1 MGPDMVRM
9 LRTLQFVKTEQLT
22 QLAWRSLRPRPA
34 PATPPSRIDV
44 RLDAWPRTARASR
57 ATHSAVLDGEFEFWG
72 AKRRLDLTRAW
83 SATDL
88 GLSWQYPVHYFD
100 AAPGLARTDPVRLC
114 GWIDQW
120 IAAHPAAE
128 GVAWEAY
135 PASLRIVNWFEAL
148 AILGPQAP
156 QTWRARV
163 LHSLWRQADWLAK
176 NVEWHRLGTHLF
188 KNGKAL
194 AIAGRVFTDSAA
206 TGWRRASDE
215 ILTRVLAQQLWPDGG
230 LGEPSL
236 TYHNLALEDVL
247 DLLAL
252 RDWEQAPWAGLAR
265 ENALRMLRFA
275 CAVQTPQAEAPLRG
289 DCGEESV
296 PSTAALAGYAAR
308 LGLPAPEPGRGVQL
322 FAGTGV
328 AVYRDARQYLVAAAG
343 SLGLPHLPGHSHCD
357 ALSFEWW
364 VEDRPI
370 VVDTGTISY
379 EPGAAR
385 FATRSTA
392 AHNTLQVDGEEHHEI
407 WGEWRVARRS
417 HGSVSLDVHGA
428 VVAELVPWFD
438 RRLRIT
444 RRFECSPAGIRID
457 DAVTG
462 PGQHTL
468 TSRVHLHPD
477 CTIERNEDTVV
488 VRHGPATA
496 VLVMPVGFRILEPA
510 VSGSVHCERPGVAR
524 ANTVLEL
531 ESTGMLPWA
540 AGIRLE

>member
-1 MGPDMVRM
+1 MSPDIACA
-9 LRTLQFVKTEQLT
+9 LRTLQFMKSEQLT
-22 QLAWRSLRPRPA
+22 RRAWHSVRPRPA
-34 PATPPSRIDV
+34 PGTPPSRIEA
-44 RLDAWPRTARASR
+44 RLEAWPRTPRAAR
-57 ATHSAVLDGEFEFWG
+57 ATHAAVLDGEFEFWG
-72 AKRRLDLTRAW
+72 ETRRLDLTRAW
-83 SATDL
+83 SAAPL
-88 GLSWQYPVHYFD
+88 GLSWHYPVHYFD
-100 AAPGLARTDPVRLC
+100 AAPGLARADPARVC

-120 IAAHPAAE
+120 IAAHPAPE

-135 PASLRIVNWFEAL
+135 PTSLRIVNWFEAI

-156 QTWRARV
+156 DAWRTRT
-163 LHSLWRQADWLAK
+163 LHSLWRQTDWLAK
-176 NVEWHRLGTHLF
+176 NVERHRLGTHLL

-194 AIAGRVFTDSAA
+194 AVAGRIFTDGAA
-206 TGWRRASDE
+206 TAWRAASDA
-215 ILTRVLAQQLWPDGG
+215 IVTRALSDQLWPDGG

-252 RDWEQAPWAGLAR
+252 RDWEAAPWAELAR
-265 ENALRMLRFA
+265 DNAVRMLQVAR
-275 CAVQTPQAEAPLRG
+275 AVQTPHAMAPLRG

-296 PSTAALAGYAAR
+296 PSTAALGEYAVR
-308 LGLPAPEPGRGVQL
+308 LGLPVPEPGRGLQL
-322 FAGTGV
+322 FAGTGI
-328 AVYRDARQYLVAAAG
+328 AVYRDARQYLLAVAG
-343 SLGLPHLPGHSHCD
+343 SPGLPHLLGHSHCD
-357 ALSFEWW
+357 SLSFEWW

-379 EPGAAR
+379 EAGAAR

-392 AHNTLQVDGEEHHEI
+392 AHNTLQIDGEEHHEI
-407 WGEWRVARRS
+407 WGQWRVARRS
-417 HGSVSLDVHGA
+417 HGTVRHDGPGA

-444 RRFECSPAGIRID
+444 RRFDCSPAGIRIGD
-457 DAVTG
+457 VVNG

-477 CTIERNEDTVV
+477 CTVERNGDAVM

-496 VLVMPVGFRILEPA
+496 VIGMPVGFRILESA
-510 VSGSVHCERPGVAR
+510 VSGSVHCEQPGVAR

-531 ESTGMLPWA
+531 ETTGMLPWEA
-540 AGIRLE
+540 AIRLE